1 MFNVKKSLAAAL
13 FIVFTFTIAAP
24 NQTVE
29 ASDTLVHK
37 EYMLHFKANSYKQNK
52 YLNKHSDAVVPN
64 SEHGYTVYI
73 KPKSGL
79 RAITKCA

>member
-1 MFNVKKSLAAAL
+1 MLKKIITALL
-13 FIVFTFTIAAP
+13 FIVFTFNTTT
-24 NQTVE
+24 QTQEVK
-29 ASDTLVHK
+29 ASDILVHK
-37 EYMLHFKANSYKQNK
+37 EYMLHFKESMYKKNK